1 MCDERNLENVLDD
14 DDYEDDKNDSMTPQE
29 VVDQI
34 AKGGEQVI
42 IKWHNIILKESPKF
56 DAFLEPANML
66 KNRYP
71 NVILYDQTRVKLLG
85 DKEGDD
91 YYHASYVDSYDRADN
106 YILAQAPFNETT
118 ESDFWRMIIQTGT
131 KLIVLLTDIHDQE
144 GNRLVKHFWPE
155 SKANSRSYSETN
167 IKINYAKSGV
177 TPLYDWYNFS
187 ISNILD
193 KRMDAVTVSMLH
205 YRKWIDDKTIPD
217 DLLEFRSEVEKNGY
231 VGPVCLLCPTGV
243 HRSGTYAVLDIVL
256 DRVNAE
262 KKVGLLETA
271 SIVRKQRYGCMTYY
285 SHYKHIADLIVRY
298 AIATG
303 IVDIRQINR
312 KE

>member
-1 MCDERNLENVLDD
+1 LINLNYSRKKFVNFHVFKFQYISHSNTDIHRRSVVCFLRLKMSDERNHENFVGDD
-14 DDYEDDKNDSMTPQE
+14 NYKDEQNDLMRPQE
-29 VVDQI
+29 VADQI

-56 DAFLEPANML
+56 DAFLEPANTL

-85 DKEGDD
+85 DKVGDD
-91 YYHASYVDSYDRADN
+91 YYHASYVDSYDRADG

-155 SKANSRSYSETN
+155 STTNSRSYSESN
-167 IKINYAKSGV
+167 VKVNYVKSGFV
-177 TPLYDWYNFS
+177 SFIFNFQF
-187 ISNILD
+187 SN
-193 KRMDAVTVSMLH
+193 S
-205 YRKWIDDKTIPD
+205 
-217 DLLEFRSEVEKNGY
+217 
-231 VGPVCLLCPTGV
+231 CV

-256 DRVNAE
+256 DRIKSE
-262 KKVGLLETA
+262 KKV
-271 SIVRKQRYGCMTYY
+271 
-285 SHYKHIADLIVRY
+285 
-298 AIATG
+298 
-303 IVDIRQINR
+303 
-312 KE
+312 